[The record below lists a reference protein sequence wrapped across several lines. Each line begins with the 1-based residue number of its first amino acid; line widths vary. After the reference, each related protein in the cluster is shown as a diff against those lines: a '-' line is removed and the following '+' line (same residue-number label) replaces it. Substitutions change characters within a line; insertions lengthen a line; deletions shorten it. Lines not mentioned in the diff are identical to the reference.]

1 MSLLLDVGDG
11 SPGSPLPPVSPN
23 WQLGIRPV
31 VSESRH
37 GKTFTFHEHLIH
49 SLQRIYTSRYKCS
62 FCRLCTVHQYMKG
75 FIMSHSDQYGP
86 DDLVQFEVN
95 LDIPAFVRTAVRNK
109 MKRDTI
115 LVYLHMVSQTYQ
127 ATDKMR
133 RFATVAQ
140 EEDLTRN
147 EILIWLHLSY
157 GGSMEPRHISRKLRI
172 PPRFVEK
179 ALTVLE
185 EKSIIKDGRAL

>member
-1 MSLLLDVGDG
+1 
-11 SPGSPLPPVSPN
+11 
-23 WQLGIRPV
+23 
-31 VSESRH
+31 
-37 GKTFTFHEHLIH
+37 
-49 SLQRIYTSRYKCS
+49 
-62 FCRLCTVHQYMKG
+62 
-75 FIMSHSDQYGP
+75 MSHFDQYGP
-86 DDLVQFEVN
+86 DDLMQFEVN
-95 LDIPAFVRTAVRNK
+95 LDIPAFVRDAVRSK

-157 GGSMEPRHISRKLRI
+157 GGSMEPRHISRKHGTRI
-172 PPRFVEK
+172 GDLGIRPAGAMAIRLQQDVGTHEFQR
-179 ALTVLE
+179 TVL
-185 EKSIIKDGRAL
+185 SFAN